1 MTQFRF
7 SASASRSLV
16 RAVALSAMAIAP
28 AAFAGP
34 DWDEGPVDAGSTFGT
49 AQVITTTGSI
59 NTVTGRLNG
68 TALTGGGDFQDCF
81 LINIDSPMAFS
92 LTTAPGTG
100 GPPGFDPMM
109 FLFRIDVRDGVF
121 VAKAVMAN
129 NDLAVGD
136 LQAGLKQESN
146 DGSGTIVASSGL
158 YMIAISGFG
167 SQPINAAGQFL
178 FNQAFLQ
185 PGIFGGPTAEPVQD
199 YLLAGWSA
207 PGSFGNY
214 LMTITGVSGT
224 QIPAPGALGLL
235 AVAGL
240 AGRRRQR

>member
-1 MTQFRF
+1 
-7 SASASRSLV
+7 
-16 RAVALSAMAIAP
+16 
-28 AAFAGP
+28 
-34 DWDEGPVDAGSTFGT
+34 
-49 AQVITTTGSI
+49 GSI

-100 GPPGFDPMM
+100 GPAGFAPMM
-109 FLFRIDVRDGVF
+109 FLFRIDLRDGVF
-121 VAKAVMAN
+121 VAKAVMAHN
-129 NDLAVGD
+129 VIALGNP
-136 LQAGLKQESN
+136 QAGLKQESN
-146 DGSGTIVASSGL
+146 DGSGTIVATSGL
-158 YMIAISGFG
+158 YLIAISGFG

-178 FNQAFLQ
+178 FNQQFLQ
-185 PGIFGGPTAEPVQD
+185 AGIFGGPAAAPVED

-207 PGSFGNY
+207 PGSYGNY
-214 LMTITGVSGT
+214 LMTITGVSGA

-235 AVAGL
+235 ALAGL